1 MNLYITHDF
10 LGRPTGAGVVCDN
23 ESLALAALGDM
34 TIIDGK
40 QVREQGL
47 PDDPFNLDVATTALI
62 KQAMKGTRCRLAHFY
77 SGTNSR
83 AVRAL
88 KDAGIKVS
96 ITVAAHDKKISA
108 EEFAKYGVPFSF
120 PHLANEIL
128 YKEYVEGYRIADL
141 IICPSTHSAGVMREL
156 GCKNIKIIT
165 HGCHP
170 VAEVAPFP
178 QQFTVG
184 YLGSSGVDKGL
195 IYLIDAWNDAGAG
208 NGWRLLLAGSDWN
221 ENSPAP
227 QFYRRRGLRDATYL
241 GWVNCVSDFY
251 AQCSAYCQP
260 SSSEGFGCE
269 IAEAMAHGRPVIASR
284 NCGGPD
290 VITAGAGVVVEARS
304 AKAIADVIKYYGN
317 NQGALAPAGEAARK
331 ASEKFAWDRIREQY
345 QAAWKELLA

>member
-23 ESLALAALGDM
+23 ECRALTELDETGL
-34 TIIDGK
+34 IDGK
-40 QVREQGL
+40 LVREQGL

-62 KQAMKGTRCRLAHFY
+62 KQAMKGARVELAHFY

-83 AVRAL
+83 AIRAL
-88 KDAGIKVS
+88 KDFGAKVS
-96 ITVAAHDKKISA
+96 VTVAAHDKKISA
-108 EEFAKYGVPFSF
+108 EEFTKYGANFCF
-120 PHLANEIL
+120 PHLVNEIL
-128 YKEYVEGYRIADL
+128 YQEYVEGYRMADL
-141 IICPSTHSAGVMREL
+141 VICPSTHSAGIMREL

-170 VAEVAPFP
+170 VAATAPFP

-195 IYLIDAWNDAGAG
+195 IYLIDAWNTVGAG
-208 NGWRLLLAGSDWN
+208 NGWRLLLAGSDWT
-221 ENSPAP
+221 ESSPAP
-227 QFYRRRGLRDATYL
+227 QYYKRRGLRDATYL

-251 AQCSAYCQP
+251 AQCSVCCQP
-260 SSSEGFGCE
+260 SSTEGFGIE
-269 IAEAMAHGRPVIASR
+269 IAEAMAHGRPVIATT

-290 VITAGAGVVVEARS
+290 VIEPGSGIVVEARNPE
-304 AKAIADVIKYYGN
+304 ALARALAFYGN

-331 ASEKFAWDRIREQY
+331 ASQKFIWDRIREQY
-345 QAAWKELLA
+345 HAAWKELLA